1 VLYATSI
8 LSLYES
14 PMTDR
19 HPDLPSA
26 PRAATLMLLLGF
38 GIGLSTGLGGC
49 ANMSDSLTSAFADP
63 AKYDS
68 YDCKQLQAARKGLA
82 VRAAE
87 LQGLMAK
94 ADTGVAGPVV
104 SEVAY
109 RNDYIST
116 RASSKLADE
125 VWKRNNCVAVAEK
138 PGAAAG
144 ASAVPDAVDPLQ
156 QKKNDPSSLLR

>member
-1 VLYATSI
+1 
-8 LSLYES
+8 
-14 PMTDR
+14 MTDR

-26 PRAATLMLLLGF
+26 PRAATLLLLLGV
-38 GIGLSTGLGGC
+38 GLGLGGC

-68 YDCKQLQAARKGLA
+68 YDCKQLQVARKSLA

-116 RASSKLADE
+116 RASSKLAEE

-144 ASAVPDAVDPLQ
+144 ASAVPDSVDPIQ